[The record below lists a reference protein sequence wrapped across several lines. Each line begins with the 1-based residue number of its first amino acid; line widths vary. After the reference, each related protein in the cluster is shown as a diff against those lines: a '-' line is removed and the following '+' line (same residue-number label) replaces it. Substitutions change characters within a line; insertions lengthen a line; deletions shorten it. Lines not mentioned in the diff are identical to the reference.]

1 MVQVIEKEV
10 PIADA
15 VRVEVHNGIVRV
27 EGPRGTLE
35 RDMWYPSIDIRVEP
49 DKVCVG
55 TTLDKKTQKSI
66 VGTYA
71 SHIANMVM
79 GVTDGFQYKL
89 KLVYSHFPIQVKV
102 EGKVVSIENFL
113 GERKPRTAR
122 VMGDSVVAIQGD
134 ELTVTGIDKEHV
146 GQTAANIEQ
155 ATRIKGRDPRVFQDG
170 IYLIEKG
177 LEART

>member
-35 RDMWYPSIDIRVEP
+35 RDLWYPSIDIRVEP

-71 SHIANMVM
+71 SHIAEH
-79 GVTDGFQYKL
+79 GPRGDRRI
-89 KLVYSHFPIQVKV
+89 SIQV
-102 EGKVVSIENFL
+102 E
-113 GERKPRTAR
+113 
-122 VMGDSVVAIQGD
+122 
-134 ELTVTGIDKEHV
+134 TGILAFSHPSE
-146 GQTAANIEQ
+146 GSRQS
-155 ATRIKGRDPRVFQDG
+155 RIDRKFPG
-170 IYLIEKG
+170 
-177 LEART
+177 